1 MTESLEITTLP
12 AHYLLNLRTA
22 DPSVW
27 TSVLG
32 VELPLTPNTLVPY
45 GADGWIAWLGP
56 DEWLLAAR
64 RAVDAIEEELRAAAA
79 GTALSIV
86 DVSATHSVLRIS
98 GAGAR
103 QLLAHGCALD
113 LHPREFPVGRCAQ
126 TRLALANVL
135 IGAPIHGQ
143 ADFVSAPAFLVL
155 VRSSFT
161 RYLTEWLA
169 DAAVGVTSEP
179 VPAR

>member
-1 MTESLEITTLP
+1 VRAVTESLEITALP
-12 AHYLLNLRTA
+12 AHYLLNLRIE

-27 TSVLG
+27 ASVLG
-32 VELPLTPNTLVPY
+32 VEFPLVPNTLVPY

-56 DEWLLAAR
+56 DEWLLASP
-64 RAVDAIEEELRAAAA
+64 RAVDGVASGLRAAARVA
-79 GTALSIV
+79 SIV
-86 DVSATHSVLRIS
+86 DVSASRTVFQIS

-103 QLLAHGCALD
+103 QLLAQGCALD
-113 LHPREFPVGRCAQ
+113 LHPREFAVGHCAQ

-135 IGAPIHGQ
+135 IVARVPGQ
-143 ADFVSAPAFLVL
+143 TDFVAAPTFLVL

-169 DAAVGVTSEP
+169 DAAVSVTAES
-179 VPAR
+179 